1 MENIEKTKKN
11 SKGIIIALIV
21 SLILIVCLV
30 GYIFYEKNFDSSLME
45 NEVVKNS
52 DKEYDSKQE
61 DKKDENTDNTIE
73 KDSKL
78 KSYAYADDNDKYVLI
93 LNEYNRNWSNP
104 KLSSPTTKFVYS
116 EDQYQGEDCVVG
128 DYYIEGDKLELIT
141 TDIKLTNLNLPGGN
155 VSENQGQYRIT
166 LSINNNTVIIG
177 NTVLYLK

>member
-1 MENIEKTKKN
+1 M
-11 SKGIIIALIV
+11 
-21 SLILIVCLV
+21 
-30 GYIFYEKNFDSSLME
+30 
-45 NEVVKNS
+45 
-52 DKEYDSKQE
+52 
-61 DKKDENTDNTIE
+61 
-73 KDSKL
+73 
-78 KSYAYADDNDKYVLI
+78 LI

-141 TDIKLTNLNLPGGN
+141 TDIKLTNLNLLGGN

>member
-141 TDIKLTNLNLPGGN
+141 TDIKLTNLNLLGGN